1 MSRPHFG
8 VGADGLILIEPSD
21 SADFAMRIYNA
32 DGSEAD
38 IVEIYDFGT
47 EISIHKAPV
56 RKGYTFDYWKGSEY
70 HPDDAY
76 TVTEDHT
83 FIAQWKA
90 DSPPPDP
97 PDPPDKPDKPDK
109 PDTPGTGETA
119 SGITYSLALMLMAA
133 YGGVYALRRR
143 IILSQNA
150 RG

>member
-1 MSRPHFG
+1 M
-8 VGADGLILIEPSD
+8 
-21 SADFAMRIYNA
+21 
-32 DGSEAD
+32 
-38 IVEIYDFGT
+38 
-47 EISIHKAPV
+47 
-56 RKGYTFDYWKGSEY
+56 
-70 HPDDAY
+70 
-76 TVTEDHT
+76 TEDHT

-143 IILSQNA
+143 KDVFSED
-150 RG
+150 